1 MPNNQKKTFNEIYKT
16 ILAVLPNAQIAE
28 DNCGQLVVYT
38 NQYPDVMSV
47 GGAYTDFENLCKGQK
62 LVIEDGGHWQEVNNV
77 E

>member
-16 ILAVLPNAQIAE
+16 ILAVLPNAQITE

-38 NQYPDVMSV
+38 NQYPDVTSPR
-47 GGAYTDFENLCKGQK
+47 GIYTDFENLSKGQK
-62 LVIEDGGHWQEVNNV
+62 LVIEDSGHWQEVNNV